1 MTKPTVWQCC
11 PSEELHPSKQQENR
25 SQLHYALNFVL
36 AVVRRSA
43 CPADDLSACRAG
55 GFVVV
60 DATAEKAAVSLRNP
74 SWDVAA
80 AALRQ
85 VQW

>member
-1 MTKPTVWQCC
+1 M
-11 PSEELHPSKQQENR
+11 
-25 SQLHYALNFVL
+25 L

-60 DATAEKAAVSLRNP
+60 DATTEKAAVSLRNP

-85 VQW
+85 VQSDSRKA